1 MNYLLRLTMPIL
13 LAVLATTVRANT
25 YTYEFTKKVFSGNG
39 TQSLGGVEWTL
50 QTDGKFFGYDS
61 KSQKGQQFGS
71 GNKPAKTMMLSTTG
85 IQGTISSIKVETSGA
100 NGINATL
107 NVTVGEVAFGRTY
120 DLSKTS
126 TEASFTG
133 SAAGAIVLSYTQK
146 SSKAIYIKKITVEY
160 TTSGEPPVV
169 TKPATPTFTPAGG
182 TYTSPQS
189 VSIATTTTG
198 ASIYYTTNGETPTT
212 SSHLY
217 GTAITV
223 DKTMTLKA
231 IAYANGMASDV
242 ATATYIMNGET
253 PKPTQKVNGL
263 AALRSATD
271 GTLVTLYIADADNAR
286 VLFAGNEEA
295 FIRDKDC
302 TVCFSGVKAKP
313 AMAYNQH
320 VAGYIVG
327 KKMTQNGMTT
337 LQAVADTHTA
347 FLVIAAPVQESDVEP
362 AVMKAGEHVTH
373 LGDWVT
379 MKDLTMKNGKLEA
392 NGQTYILNNA
402 YSLNGSSFYQQPY
415 EGAIVD
421 LSAIV
426 YPTAAGIELRPIYNK
441 VEKTKAHNVEA
452 RDFRP
457 LIYVID
463 EARNFTSPTAD
474 IPHAT
479 VRLHRTFSPD
489 KWNTLALPFAVTF
502 EGGKLRK
509 YDNVDGQTM
518 KFVEAASVEPG
529 VPYLFK
535 PATVIENPT
544 YTDVT
549 LSKTEARKVMHGSCG
564 FAGTYSPY
572 TMKTDKTERF
582 LGEGNKLYWPDTTT
596 SPDANK
602 MKGLRAYFMVPETMT
617 EAKVSIVGETTAID
631 NVATDHPTATANA
644 RVYNLNGQ
652 FVGIGTAGLP
662 KGVYIVNGKKMVIN

>member
-1 MNYLLRLTMPIL
+1 MPIL

-25 YTYEFTKKVFSGNG
+25 YTYEFTKKMFSGNG

-50 QTDGKFFGYDS
+50 QTDGDYFGYD
-61 KSQKGQQFGS
+61 KKNKKGQQFGS
-71 GNKPAKTMMLSTTG
+71 KSKPAKTMTLSTTG
-85 IQGTISSIKVETSGA
+85 IQGTISSVKVETSGA
-100 NGINATL
+100 NGTHATL
-107 NVTVGEVAFGRTY
+107 KVTVGGTQIGQAYT
-120 DLSKTS
+120 LTSAS
-126 TEASFTG
+126 TEIEFKGSGTG
-133 SAAGAIVLSYTQK
+133 EIVLSYGQTT
-146 SSKAIYIKKITVEY
+146 STAIYIKKIIVDYEE
-160 TTSGEPPVV
+160 SGEPPVV
-169 TKPATPTFTPAGG
+169 
-182 TYTSPQS
+182 
-189 VSIATTTTG
+189 
-198 ASIYYTTNGETPTT
+198 
-212 SSHLY
+212 
-217 GTAITV
+217 
-223 DKTMTLKA
+223 
-231 IAYANGMASDV
+231 
-242 ATATYIMNGET
+242 

-263 AALRSATD
+263 AALKDIADETP
-271 GTLVTLYIADADNAR
+271 VHLYIADADNAR
-286 VLFAGNEEA
+286 VLFAGNEDA

-313 AMAYNQH
+313 AMVYNQH

-337 LQAVADTHTA
+337 LQATVDTHTA

-362 AVMKAGEHVTH
+362 AVMKAGEHATH

-379 MKDLTMKNGKLEA
+379 MKNLTMKNGKLEA

-402 YSLNGSSFYQQPY
+402 YGLDGNSFYQQPY

-426 YPTAAGIELRPIYNK
+426 YPTATGIELRPIYNK
-441 VEKTKAHNVEA
+441 VEKTEAHDVEA

-631 NVATDHPTATANA
+631 NVATDHPAATANA
-644 RVYNLNGQ
+644 RIYNLNGQ
-652 FVGIGTAGLP
+652 FVGIGTAGLS

>member
-1 MNYLLRLTMPIL
+1 MPIL

-25 YTYEFTKKVFSGNG
+25 THTHGANSTFVFNTKEGLQELGIALPAPSKG
-39 TQSLGGVEWTL
+39 TDINTELTKDGITLSNTKGGTATRIYNSKGKYSLRIYKKGTLTLKAGGANITKI
-50 QTDGKFFGYDS
+50 TITGYSASNFG
-61 KSQKGQQFGS
+61 
-71 GNKPAKTMMLSTTG
+71 LSTT
-85 IQGTISSIKVETSGA
+85 QGTYNVSG
-100 NGINATL
+100 
-107 NVTVGEVAFGRTY
+107 TVGTWTGTESAVTFKVDANTYINTIEVA
-120 DLSKTS
+120 
-126 TEASFTG
+126 
-133 SAAGAIVLSYTQK
+133 I
-146 SSKAIYIKKITVEY
+146 
-160 TTSGEPPVV
+160 
-169 TKPATPTFTPAGG
+169 
-182 TYTSPQS
+182 
-189 VSIATTTTG
+189 
-198 ASIYYTTNGETPTT
+198 
-212 SSHLY
+212 
-217 GTAITV
+217 
-223 DKTMTLKA
+223 
-231 IAYANGMASDV
+231 
-242 ATATYIMNGET
+242 NGET

-263 AALRSATD
+263 AALKDIADETP
-271 GTLVTLYIADADNAR
+271 VHLYIADADDAR
-286 VLFAGNEEA
+286 VLFAGNDDA

-302 TVCFSGVKAKP
+302 TVCFAGVKAKP

-320 VAGYIVG
+320 IAGYIVG

-347 FLVIAAPVQESDVEP
+347 FLVVAAPVQEPDVEP
-362 AVMKAGEHVTH
+362 AVMKTGEHATH

-402 YSLNGSSFYQQPY
+402 YSLNGDAFYQQPY

-457 LIYVID
+457 LVYVID
-463 EARNFTSPTAD
+463 ETRDFTSPTAD

-489 KWNTLALPFAVTF
+489 KWNTLTLPFAVTF

-535 PATVIENPT
+535 PATAMESPVCK
-544 YTDVT
+544 DVT
-549 LSKTEARKVMHGSCG
+549 LSKAEAQKITHEGYSYV
-564 FAGTYSPY
+564 GTYSPY
-572 TMKTDKTERF
+572 TLKTDKTECL
-582 LGEGNKLYWPDTTT
+582 LGEDYMLFRPDTQT

-602 MKGLRAYFMVPETMT
+602 LKGMQAYFIVPATAENV
-617 EAKVSIVGETTAID
+617 KVAIVGEATAID
-631 NVATDHPTATANA
+631 NITTDRPAASANA

-662 KGVYIVNGKKMVIN
+662 KGIYIVNGKKMVIN

>member
-1 MNYLLRLTMPIL
+1 M
-13 LAVLATTVRANT
+13 
-25 YTYEFTKKVFSGNG
+25 
-39 TQSLGGVEWTL
+39 
-50 QTDGKFFGYDS
+50 
-61 KSQKGQQFGS
+61 
-71 GNKPAKTMMLSTTG
+71 
-85 IQGTISSIKVETSGA
+85 
-100 NGINATL
+100 
-107 NVTVGEVAFGRTY
+107 
-120 DLSKTS
+120 
-126 TEASFTG
+126 
-133 SAAGAIVLSYTQK
+133 
-146 SSKAIYIKKITVEY
+146 
-160 TTSGEPPVV
+160 
-169 TKPATPTFTPAGG
+169 
-182 TYTSPQS
+182 
-189 VSIATTTTG
+189 
-198 ASIYYTTNGETPTT
+198 
-212 SSHLY
+212 
-217 GTAITV
+217 
-223 DKTMTLKA
+223 
-231 IAYANGMASDV
+231 
-242 ATATYIMNGET
+242 
-253 PKPTQKVNGL
+253 
-263 AALRSATD
+263 RSATD

-286 VLFAGNEEA
+286 VLFAGNDDA

-302 TVCFSGVKAKP
+302 TVCFAGVKAKP

-362 AVMKAGEHVTH
+362 AVMKAGEHATH

-392 NGQTYILNNA
+392 NGQIYMLNNA
-402 YSLNGSSFYQQPY
+402 YGLDGNSFYQQPY

-426 YPTAAGIELRPIYNK
+426 YPTATGIELRPIYNK
-441 VEKTKAHNVEA
+441 VEKTEAHDVEA

-596 SPDANK
+596 SPDANN

-631 NVATDHPTATANA
+631 NVATDHPAATANA

>member
-1 MNYLLRLTMPIL
+1 MPIL

-25 YTYEFTKKVFSGNG
+25 THTHGANSTFVFNTKEGLQELGIALPALSKGTDINTELTKDGITLSNTKGGTATRIYNSKGKYSLRIYKKGTLTLKAGGANITKITITGYTASN
-39 TQSLGGVEWTL
+39 
-50 QTDGKFFGYDS
+50 FG
-61 KSQKGQQFGS
+61 
-71 GNKPAKTMMLSTTG
+71 LSTT
-85 IQGTISSIKVETSGA
+85 QGTYNVSG
-100 NGINATL
+100 
-107 NVTVGEVAFGRTY
+107 TVGTWTGTESAVTFKVDANTYINTIEVA
-120 DLSKTS
+120 
-126 TEASFTG
+126 
-133 SAAGAIVLSYTQK
+133 I
-146 SSKAIYIKKITVEY
+146 
-160 TTSGEPPVV
+160 
-169 TKPATPTFTPAGG
+169 
-182 TYTSPQS
+182 
-189 VSIATTTTG
+189 
-198 ASIYYTTNGETPTT
+198 
-212 SSHLY
+212 
-217 GTAITV
+217 
-223 DKTMTLKA
+223 
-231 IAYANGMASDV
+231 
-242 ATATYIMNGET
+242 NGET

-286 VLFAGNEEA
+286 VLFAGNDEA

-302 TVCFSGVKAKP
+302 TVFFSGVKAKP

-327 KKMTQNGMTT
+327 RKMTQNGMIT

-373 LGDWVT
+373 LGDWGT

-392 NGQTYILNNA
+392 NGQTYMLNNA
-402 YSLNGSSFYQQPY
+402 YGLDGNSFYQQPY

-426 YPTAAGIELRPIYNK
+426 YPTATGIELRPIYNK
-441 VEKTKAHNVEA
+441 VEKTEAHDVEA

-535 PATVIENPT
+535 PATAMESPVCK
-544 YTDVT
+544 DVT
-549 LSKTEARKVMHGSCG
+549 LSKAEAQKITHEGYSYV
-564 FAGTYSPY
+564 GTYSPY
-572 TMKTDKTERF
+572 TLKTDKTECL
-582 LGEGNKLYWPDTTT
+582 LGEDYMLFRPDTQT

-602 MKGLRAYFMVPETMT
+602 LKGMQAYFIVPATAENV
-617 EAKVSIVGETTAID
+617 KVAIVGEATAID
-631 NVATDHPTATANA
+631 NITTDRPAASANA

-662 KGVYIVNGKKMVIN
+662 KGIYIVNGKKMVIN

>member
-50 QTDGKFFGYDS
+50 QTDGGYFGYD
-61 KSQKGQQFGS
+61 KKKGQQFGKS
-71 GNKPAKTMMLSTTG
+71 KKPAKTMTLSTTG
-85 IQGTISSIKVETSGA
+85 IQGTISSVKVETSGA
-100 NGINATL
+100 KGTNATL
-107 NVTVGEVAFGRTY
+107 KVTVGGTQIGQAYT
-120 DLSKTS
+120 LTSAS
-126 TEASFTG
+126 TEIEFKGSGTG
-133 SAAGAIVLSYTQK
+133 EIVLSYGQT
-146 SSKAIYIKKITVEY
+146 SSTAIYIKKIIVDYEE
-160 TTSGEPPVV
+160 SGEPPVV
-169 TKPATPTFTPAGG
+169 
-182 TYTSPQS
+182 
-189 VSIATTTTG
+189 
-198 ASIYYTTNGETPTT
+198 
-212 SSHLY
+212 
-217 GTAITV
+217 
-223 DKTMTLKA
+223 
-231 IAYANGMASDV
+231 
-242 ATATYIMNGET
+242 

-263 AALRSATD
+263 AALKDIADETP
-271 GTLVTLYIADADNAR
+271 VHLYIADADNAR
-286 VLFAGNEEA
+286 VLFAGNDDA

-302 TVCFSGVKAKP
+302 TACFAGVKAKP

-392 NGQTYILNNA
+392 NGQTYMLNNA
-402 YSLNGSSFYQQPY
+402 YGLNGDAFYQQPY

-426 YPTAAGIELRPIYNK
+426 YPTATGIELRPIYNK
-441 VEKTKAHNVEA
+441 VEKTEAHDVEA

-529 VPYLFK
+529 MPYLFK

-644 RVYNLNGQ
+644 HVYNLNGQ

>member
-25 YTYEFTKKVFSGNG
+25 YTYEFKQKVFSGNG
-39 TQSLGGVEWTL
+39 TQSLGEVSWTL

-71 GNKPAKTMMLSTTG
+71 GNKPAKTMTLSTTG

-107 NVTVGEVAFGRTY
+107 NVTVGGAAFGQTY
-120 DLSKTS
+120 NLTKAS

-133 SAAGAIVLSYTQK
+133 SAAGAIVLSYAQK
-146 SSKAIYIKKITVEY
+146 SSKAIYIKRITVEY
-160 TTSGEPPVV
+160 TTSDEPPVV

-223 DKTMTLKA
+223 DKNTTLKA

-253 PKPTQKVNGL
+253 PKPTQEVNGL
-263 AALRSATD
+263 ADLRSATD

-286 VLFAGNEEA
+286 VLFAGNEDT

-313 AMAYNQH
+313 AMVYNQH

-327 KKMTQNGMTT
+327 RKMTQNGMIT

-347 FLVIAAPVQESDVEP
+347 FLVIAAPVQEPDVEP
-362 AVMKAGEHVTH
+362 AAMKAGEHATH

-402 YSLNGSSFYQQPY
+402 YSLNGDAFYQQPY

-426 YPTAAGIELRPIYNK
+426 YPTAAGIELRPICNK

-457 LIYVID
+457 LVYVID
-463 EARNFTSPTAD
+463 EARDFTSPTAD

-518 KFVEAASVEPG
+518 KFVEAESVEPG

-535 PATVIENPT
+535 PATAMENPV
-544 YTDVT
+544 YKDVM
-549 LSKTEARKVMHGSCG
+549 LSKAEAQKITHEGYSYV
-564 FAGTYSPY
+564 GTYSPY
-572 TMKTDKTERF
+572 TLKTDKTECL
-582 LGEGNKLYWPDTTT
+582 LGEDYMLFRPDTQT

-602 MKGLRAYFMVPETMT
+602 LKGLQAYFIVPATAENVKVAIAG
-617 EAKVSIVGETTAID
+617 EATAID
-631 NVATDHPTATANA
+631 NITTDHPTASANA

-662 KGVYIVNGKKMVIN
+662 KGIYIVNGKKMVIN

>member
-1 MNYLLRLTMPIL
+1 MPIL

-25 YTYEFTKKVFSGNG
+25 YAHEQTNGGYLNYANDKRQLLDNNKASANSIFDFHTENGLQELGIKPPQKGKATNITTDLIKNGITLSNTKGSNATCVRNSKGVYNFRIYKNG
-39 TQSLGGVEWTL
+39 TLT
-50 QTDGKFFGYDS
+50 F
-61 KSQKGQQFGS
+61 
-71 GNKPAKTMMLSTTG
+71 
-85 IQGTISSIKVETSGA
+85 
-100 NGINATL
+100 
-107 NVTVGEVAFGRTY
+107 
-120 DLSKTS
+120 TS
-126 TEASFTG
+126 TGATITKIVIAGVGSDFYLKAQEGNYTTTSNVGTWTG
-133 SAAGAIVLSYTQK
+133 SAPSVTFK
-146 SSKAIYIKKITVEY
+146 VE
-160 TTSGEPPVV
+160 
-169 TKPATPTFTPAGG
+169 
-182 TYTSPQS
+182 
-189 VSIATTTTG
+189 
-198 ASIYYTTNGETPTT
+198 
-212 SSHLY
+212 
-217 GTAITV
+217 
-223 DKTMTLKA
+223 DKTFINT
-231 IAYANGMASDV
+231 IEV
-242 ATATYIMNGET
+242 TINGET

-263 AALRSATD
+263 AALKDIADETP
-271 GTLVTLYIADADNAR
+271 VHLYIADADNAR
-286 VLFAGNEEA
+286 VLFAGNDEA

-313 AMAYNQH
+313 AMVYNQH

-327 KKMTQNGMTT
+327 KKTTQNGMTT

-362 AVMKAGEHVTH
+362 AVMKAGEHATH

-392 NGQTYILNNA
+392 NGQTYMLNNA
-402 YSLNGSSFYQQPY
+402 YGLNGDAFYQQPY

-426 YPTAAGIELRPIYNK
+426 YPTATGIELRPIYNK
-441 VEKTKAHNVEA
+441 VEKTEAHDVEA

-644 RVYNLNGQ
+644 HVYNLNGQ

>member
-1 MNYLLRLTMPIL
+1 MPIL

-39 TQSLGGVEWTL
+39 KQSLGGVEWTL
-50 QTDGKFFGYDS
+50 QTAGGFFGYDS
-61 KSQKGQQFGS
+61 KNQKGQQFGS
-71 GNKPAKTMMLSTTG
+71 GNKPAKTMTLSTTD

-107 NVTVGEVAFGRTY
+107 NVTVGGAAFGQTY
-120 DLSKTS
+120 NLLPKAS

-133 SAAGAIVLSYTQK
+133 SAAGAIVLSYAQK

-223 DKTMTLKA
+223 DKNTTLKA

-253 PKPTQKVNGL
+253 PKPTQEVNGL
-263 AALRSATD
+263 ADLRSATD

-286 VLFAGNEEA
+286 VLFAGNDEA

-337 LQAVADTHTA
+337 LQATVDTHTA

-362 AVMKAGEHVTH
+362 AVMKAGEHATH

-392 NGQTYILNNA
+392 NGQTYMLNNA
-402 YSLNGSSFYQQPY
+402 YGLDGNSFYQQPY

-441 VEKTKAHNVEA
+441 VEKTEAHDVEA

-631 NVATDHPTATANA
+631 NVATDHPAATANA

>member
-25 YTYEFTKKVFSGNG
+25 YTYEFKQKVFSGNG
-39 TQSLGGVEWTL
+39 TQSLGEVSWTL

-71 GNKPAKTMMLSTTG
+71 GNKPAKTMTLSTTG

-107 NVTVGEVAFGRTY
+107 NVTVGEVAFGQTY
-120 DLSKTS
+120 NLTKAS

-133 SAAGAIVLSYTQK
+133 SAAGAIVLSYAQK

-169 TKPATPTFTPAGG
+169 TKPATPTFTPTGG

-223 DKTMTLKA
+223 DKNTTLKA

-242 ATATYIMNGET
+242 ATATYIINGET

-286 VLFAGNEEA
+286 VLFAGNDDA

-302 TVCFSGVKAKP
+302 TACFAGVKAKP

-362 AVMKAGEHVTH
+362 AVMKAGEHATH

-392 NGQTYILNNA
+392 NGQTYMLNNA
-402 YSLNGSSFYQQPY
+402 YGLNGDAFYQQPY

-426 YPTAAGIELRPIYNK
+426 YPTATGIELRPIYNK
-441 VEKTKAHNVEA
+441 VEKTEAHDVEA

-463 EARNFTSPTAD
+463 ETRNFTSPTAD

-602 MKGLRAYFMVPETMT
+602 MKGLRAYFMVSETMT

-644 RVYNLNGQ
+644 HVYNLNGQ

>member
-1 MNYLLRLTMPIL
+1 MPIL

-50 QTDGKFFGYDS
+50 QTDGDYFGYD
-61 KSQKGQQFGS
+61 KKNKKGQQFGS
-71 GNKPAKTMMLSTTG
+71 KSKPAKTMTLSTSG
-85 IQGTISSIKVETSGA
+85 IQGTISSVKVETSGA
-100 NGINATL
+100 NGTHATL
-107 NVTVGEVAFGRTY
+107 KVTVGGTQIGQAYT
-120 DLSKTS
+120 LTSAS
-126 TEASFTG
+126 TEIEFKGSGTG
-133 SAAGAIVLSYTQK
+133 EIVLSYGQT
-146 SSKAIYIKKITVEY
+146 SSTAIYIKKIIVDYEE
-160 TTSGEPPVV
+160 SGEPPVV
-169 TKPATPTFTPAGG
+169 
-182 TYTSPQS
+182 
-189 VSIATTTTG
+189 
-198 ASIYYTTNGETPTT
+198 
-212 SSHLY
+212 
-217 GTAITV
+217 
-223 DKTMTLKA
+223 
-231 IAYANGMASDV
+231 
-242 ATATYIMNGET
+242 

-263 AALRSATD
+263 AALKDIADETP
-271 GTLVTLYIADADNAR
+271 VHLYIADADNAR
-286 VLFAGNEEA
+286 VLFAGNDEA

-337 LQAVADTHTA
+337 LQATVDTHTA

-362 AVMKAGEHVTH
+362 AVMKAGEHATH

-379 MKDLTMKNGKLEA
+379 MKNLTMKNGKLEA
-392 NGQTYILNNA
+392 NGQTYMLNNA
-402 YSLNGSSFYQQPY
+402 YGLDGNSFYQQPY

-426 YPTAAGIELRPIYNK
+426 YPTATGIELRPIYNK
-441 VEKTKAHNVEA
+441 VEKTEAHDVEA

-518 KFVEAASVEPG
+518 KFVEAVSVEPG

-535 PATVIENPT
+535 PATVIENST

-631 NVATDHPTATANA
+631 NVATDHPAATANA

>member
-1 MNYLLRLTMPIL
+1 MNYLLRQTMPIL

-25 YTYEFTKKVFSGNG
+25 THTHGANSTFVFNTKEGLQELGIALPAPSKG
-39 TQSLGGVEWTL
+39 TDINTELTKDGITLSNTKGGTATRIYNSKGKYSLRIYKKGTLTLKAGGANITKI
-50 QTDGKFFGYDS
+50 TITGYSASNFG
-61 KSQKGQQFGS
+61 
-71 GNKPAKTMMLSTTG
+71 LSTT
-85 IQGTISSIKVETSGA
+85 QGTYNVSG
-100 NGINATL
+100 
-107 NVTVGEVAFGRTY
+107 TVGTWTGTESEVTFKVNVNTYINTIEVA
-120 DLSKTS
+120 
-126 TEASFTG
+126 
-133 SAAGAIVLSYTQK
+133 I
-146 SSKAIYIKKITVEY
+146 
-160 TTSGEPPVV
+160 
-169 TKPATPTFTPAGG
+169 
-182 TYTSPQS
+182 
-189 VSIATTTTG
+189 
-198 ASIYYTTNGETPTT
+198 
-212 SSHLY
+212 
-217 GTAITV
+217 
-223 DKTMTLKA
+223 
-231 IAYANGMASDV
+231 
-242 ATATYIMNGET
+242 NGET

-263 AALRSATD
+263 AALKDIADETP
-271 GTLVTLYIADADNAR
+271 VHLYIADADNAR
-286 VLFAGNEEA
+286 VLFAGNDEA

-392 NGQTYILNNA
+392 NGQTYMLNNA
-402 YSLNGSSFYQQPY
+402 YGLDGNSFYQQPY

-426 YPTAAGIELRPIYNK
+426 YPTATGIELRPIYNK
-441 VEKTKAHNVEA
+441 VEKTEAHDVEA

-644 RVYNLNGQ
+644 HVYNLNGQ

>member
-25 YTYEFTKKVFSGNG
+25 YTNGVNSTFVFNTAEGLQELGIALPAPKAATDINTDLTKDGITLSNTKGSTATRIYNSNG
-39 TQSLGGVEWTL
+39 KYSLRIYKKGTLTLKAGGANITKI
-50 QTDGKFFGYDS
+50 TITGYSASNFG
-61 KSQKGQQFGS
+61 
-71 GNKPAKTMMLSTTG
+71 LSTTK
-85 IQGTISSIKVETSGA
+85 GTYNVSG
-100 NGINATL
+100 
-107 NVTVGEVAFGRTY
+107 TVGTWTGTESAVTFKVDANTYINTIEVA
-120 DLSKTS
+120 
-126 TEASFTG
+126 
-133 SAAGAIVLSYTQK
+133 I
-146 SSKAIYIKKITVEY
+146 
-160 TTSGEPPVV
+160 
-169 TKPATPTFTPAGG
+169 
-182 TYTSPQS
+182 
-189 VSIATTTTG
+189 
-198 ASIYYTTNGETPTT
+198 
-212 SSHLY
+212 
-217 GTAITV
+217 
-223 DKTMTLKA
+223 
-231 IAYANGMASDV
+231 
-242 ATATYIMNGET
+242 NGET
-253 PKPTQKVNGL
+253 PKPTQTVNGL
-263 AALRSATD
+263 AALKDIADETP
-271 GTLVTLYIADADNAR
+271 VHLYIADADNAR
-286 VLFAGNEEA
+286 VLFAGNEDA

-313 AMAYNQH
+313 AMVYNQH

-327 KKMTQNGMTT
+327 RKMTQNGMTT
-337 LQAVADTHTA
+337 LQATVDTHTA
-347 FLVIAAPVQESDVEP
+347 FLVVAAPVQEPDVEP
-362 AVMKAGEHVTH
+362 AAMKAGEHVTH

-392 NGQTYILNNA
+392 NGQTYMLNNA
-402 YSLNGSSFYQQPY
+402 YGLDGSSFYQQPY

-426 YPTAAGIELRPIYNK
+426 YPTATGIELRPIYNK
-441 VEKTKAHNVEA
+441 VEKTEAHDVEA

-535 PATVIENPT
+535 PATAMESPV
-544 YTDVT
+544 YKDVT
-549 LSKTEARKVMHGSCG
+549 LSKAEAQKITHEGYSYV
-564 FAGTYSPY
+564 GTYSPY
-572 TMKTDKTERF
+572 TLKTDKTECL
-582 LGEGNKLYWPDTTT
+582 LGEDYMLFRPDTQT

-602 MKGLRAYFMVPETMT
+602 LKGLQAYFIVPATAENVKVAITG
-617 EAKVSIVGETTAID
+617 EATAID
-631 NVATDHPTATANA
+631 NIATDHPTASANA

-662 KGVYIVNGKKMVIN
+662 KGIYIVNGKKMVIN

>member
-1 MNYLLRLTMPIL
+1 MPIL

-25 YTYEFTKKVFSGNG
+25 YTNGVNSTFVFNTAEGLQELGIALPAPKAATDINTDLTKDGITLSNTKGSTATRIYNSNG
-39 TQSLGGVEWTL
+39 KYSLRIYKKGTLTLKAGGANITKI
-50 QTDGKFFGYDS
+50 TITGYSASNFG
-61 KSQKGQQFGS
+61 
-71 GNKPAKTMMLSTTG
+71 LSTT
-85 IQGTISSIKVETSGA
+85 QGTYNVSG
-100 NGINATL
+100 
-107 NVTVGEVAFGRTY
+107 TVGTWTGTESAVTFKVDANTYINTIEVA
-120 DLSKTS
+120 
-126 TEASFTG
+126 
-133 SAAGAIVLSYTQK
+133 I
-146 SSKAIYIKKITVEY
+146 
-160 TTSGEPPVV
+160 
-169 TKPATPTFTPAGG
+169 
-182 TYTSPQS
+182 
-189 VSIATTTTG
+189 
-198 ASIYYTTNGETPTT
+198 
-212 SSHLY
+212 
-217 GTAITV
+217 
-223 DKTMTLKA
+223 
-231 IAYANGMASDV
+231 
-242 ATATYIMNGET
+242 NGET
-253 PKPTQKVNGL
+253 PKPTQTVNGL
-263 AALRSATD
+263 AALKDIADETP
-271 GTLVTLYIADADNAR
+271 VHLYIADADNAR

-313 AMAYNQH
+313 AMVYNQH

-327 KKMTQNGMTT
+327 KKTTQNGMTT
-337 LQAVADTHTA
+337 LQATVDTHTA
-347 FLVIAAPVQESDVEP
+347 FLVIAAPVQEADVEP
-362 AVMKAGEHVTH
+362 AVMKAGEHAAH

-379 MKDLTMKNGKLEA
+379 MKDLIMKNGKLEA
-392 NGQTYILNNA
+392 NGQTYMLNNA
-402 YSLNGSSFYQQPY
+402 YGLNGSSFYQQPY

-426 YPTAAGIELRPIYNK
+426 YPTATGIELRPIYNK
-441 VEKTKAHNVEA
+441 VEKTEAHDVEA

-535 PATVIENPT
+535 PATAMENPV
-544 YTDVT
+544 YKDVT
-549 LSKTEARKVMHGSCG
+549 LSKAEAQKITHEGYSYV
-564 FAGTYSPY
+564 GTYSPY
-572 TMKTDKTERF
+572 TLKTDKTECL
-582 LGEGNKLYWPDTTT
+582 LGEDYMLFRPDTQT

-602 MKGLRAYFMVPETMT
+602 LKGLQAYFIVPATAENV
-617 EAKVSIVGETTAID
+617 KVAIVGEATAID
-631 NVATDHPTATANA
+631 NITTDHPTASANA

-662 KGVYIVNGKKMVIN
+662 KGIYIVNGKKMVIN

>member
-1 MNYLLRLTMPIL
+1 MPIL

-39 TQSLGGVEWTL
+39 KQSLGGVEWTL
-50 QTDGKFFGYDS
+50 QTAGGYFGYDS
-61 KSQKGQQFGS
+61 KNQKGQQFGS
-71 GNKPAKTMMLSTTG
+71 GNKPAKTMTLSTTD

-107 NVTVGEVAFGRTY
+107 NVTVGGAAFGQTY
-120 DLSKTS
+120 NLLPKAS

-133 SAAGAIVLSYTQK
+133 SAAGAIVLSYAQK

-223 DKTMTLKA
+223 DKNTTLKA

-253 PKPTQKVNGL
+253 PKPTQEVNGL
-263 AALRSATD
+263 ADLRSATD

-286 VLFAGNEEA
+286 VLFAGNDEA

-337 LQAVADTHTA
+337 LQATVDTHTA

-362 AVMKAGEHVTH
+362 AVMKAGEHATH

-392 NGQTYILNNA
+392 NGQTYMLNNA
-402 YSLNGSSFYQQPY
+402 YGLDGNSFYQQPY

-441 VEKTKAHNVEA
+441 VEKTEAHDVEA

-631 NVATDHPTATANA
+631 NVATDHPAATANA

>member
-1 MNYLLRLTMPIL
+1 MPIL

-25 YTYEFTKKVFSGNG
+25 YTYEFKQKVFSGNG
-39 TQSLGGVEWTL
+39 TQSLGGVSWTL
-50 QTDGKFFGYDS
+50 QTDGDYFGYD
-61 KSQKGQQFGS
+61 KKNKKGQQFGS
-71 GNKPAKTMMLSTTG
+71 KSKPAKTMTLSTTG
-85 IQGTISSIKVETSGA
+85 IQGTISSVKVETSGA
-100 NGINATL
+100 NGTHATL
-107 NVTVGEVAFGRTY
+107 KVTVGGTQIGQAYTLR
-120 DLSKTS
+120 SAS
-126 TEASFTG
+126 TEIEFKGSGTG
-133 SAAGAIVLSYTQK
+133 EIVLSYGQT
-146 SSKAIYIKKITVEY
+146 SSTAIYIKKIIVDYEE
-160 TTSGEPPVV
+160 SGEPPVV
-169 TKPATPTFTPAGG
+169 
-182 TYTSPQS
+182 
-189 VSIATTTTG
+189 
-198 ASIYYTTNGETPTT
+198 
-212 SSHLY
+212 
-217 GTAITV
+217 
-223 DKTMTLKA
+223 
-231 IAYANGMASDV
+231 
-242 ATATYIMNGET
+242 

-263 AALRSATD
+263 AALKDIADETP
-271 GTLVTLYIADADNAR
+271 VHLYIADADNAR
-286 VLFAGNEEA
+286 VLFAGNDDA

-320 VAGYIVG
+320 IAGYIVG

-362 AVMKAGEHVTH
+362 AVMKAGEHATH

-392 NGQTYILNNA
+392 NGQTYMLNNA
-402 YSLNGSSFYQQPY
+402 YGLNGDAFYQQPY

-426 YPTAAGIELRPIYNK
+426 YPTATGIELRPIYNK
-441 VEKTKAHNVEA
+441 VEKTEAHDVEA

-644 RVYNLNGQ
+644 HVYNLNGQ

>member
-1 MNYLLRLTMPIL
+1 MPIL

-25 YTYEFTKKVFSGNG
+25 YTNGVNSTFVFNTAEGLQELGIALPAPKAATDINTDLTKDGITLSNTKGSTATRIYNSNG
-39 TQSLGGVEWTL
+39 KYSLRIYKKGTLTLKAGGANITKI
-50 QTDGKFFGYDS
+50 TITGYSASNFG
-61 KSQKGQQFGS
+61 
-71 GNKPAKTMMLSTTG
+71 LSTT
-85 IQGTISSIKVETSGA
+85 QGTYNVSG
-100 NGINATL
+100 
-107 NVTVGEVAFGRTY
+107 TVGTWTGTKSAVTFKVDANTYINTIEVA
-120 DLSKTS
+120 
-126 TEASFTG
+126 
-133 SAAGAIVLSYTQK
+133 I
-146 SSKAIYIKKITVEY
+146 
-160 TTSGEPPVV
+160 
-169 TKPATPTFTPAGG
+169 
-182 TYTSPQS
+182 
-189 VSIATTTTG
+189 
-198 ASIYYTTNGETPTT
+198 
-212 SSHLY
+212 
-217 GTAITV
+217 
-223 DKTMTLKA
+223 
-231 IAYANGMASDV
+231 
-242 ATATYIMNGET
+242 NGET

-263 AALRSATD
+263 A
-271 GTLVTLYIADADNAR
+271 TLKDIADETPVHLYIADADKAR
-286 VLFAGNEEA
+286 VLFAGNDEA

-320 VAGYIVG
+320 IAGYIVG
-327 KKMTQNGMTT
+327 KKTTQNGMTT

-347 FLVIAAPVQESDVEP
+347 FLVIAAPVQEADVEP
-362 AVMKAGEHVTH
+362 AVMKAGEHATH

-379 MKDLTMKNGKLEA
+379 MKNLTMKNGKLEA
-392 NGQTYILNNA
+392 NGQTYMLNNA
-402 YSLNGSSFYQQPY
+402 YGLDGSSFYQQPY

-426 YPTAAGIELRPIYNK
+426 YPTATGIELRPIYNK
-441 VEKTKAHNVEA
+441 VEKTEARDVEA

-518 KFVEAASVEPG
+518 KFVEAVSVEPG

-535 PATVIENPT
+535 PATAMESPV
-544 YTDVT
+544 YKDVT
-549 LSKTEARKVMHGSCG
+549 LSKAEAQKITHEGYSYV
-564 FAGTYSPY
+564 GTYSPY
-572 TMKTDKTERF
+572 TLKTDKTECL
-582 LGEGNKLYWPDTTT
+582 LGEDYMLFRPDTQT

-602 MKGLRAYFMVPETMT
+602 LKGLQAYFIVPATAENV
-617 EAKVSIVGETTAID
+617 KVAIVGEATAID
-631 NVATDHPTATANA
+631 NITTDHPTASANA

-662 KGVYIVNGKKMVIN
+662 KGIYIVNGKKMVIN

>member
-1 MNYLLRLTMPIL
+1 MPIL

-25 YTYEFTKKVFSGNG
+25 YTYEFKQKVFSGNG
-39 TQSLGGVEWTL
+39 TQSLGGVSWTL
-50 QTDGKFFGYDS
+50 QTDGDYFGYD
-61 KSQKGQQFGS
+61 KKNKKGQQFGS
-71 GNKPAKTMMLSTTG
+71 KSKPAKTMTLSTTG
-85 IQGTISSIKVETSGA
+85 IQGTISSVKVETSGA
-100 NGINATL
+100 NGTHATL
-107 NVTVGEVAFGRTY
+107 KVTVGGTQIGQAYTLR
-120 DLSKTS
+120 SAS
-126 TEASFTG
+126 TEIEFKGSGTG
-133 SAAGAIVLSYTQK
+133 EIVLSYGQT
-146 SSKAIYIKKITVEY
+146 SSTAIYIKKIIVDYEE
-160 TTSGEPPVV
+160 SGEPPVV
-169 TKPATPTFTPAGG
+169 
-182 TYTSPQS
+182 
-189 VSIATTTTG
+189 
-198 ASIYYTTNGETPTT
+198 
-212 SSHLY
+212 
-217 GTAITV
+217 
-223 DKTMTLKA
+223 
-231 IAYANGMASDV
+231 
-242 ATATYIMNGET
+242 

-263 AALRSATD
+263 AALKDIADETP
-271 GTLVTLYIADADNAR
+271 VHLYIADADNAR
-286 VLFAGNEEA
+286 VLFAGNDEA

-362 AVMKAGEHVTH
+362 AVMKAGEHATH

-402 YSLNGSSFYQQPY
+402 YSLNGDAFYQQPY

-426 YPTAAGIELRPIYNK
+426 YPTATGIELRPIYNK
-441 VEKTKAHNVEA
+441 VEKTEAHDVEA

-549 LSKTEARKVMHGSCG
+549 LSKTEAWKVMHGSCG

-602 MKGLRAYFMVPETMT
+602 MKGLRAYFMMPETMT

-631 NVATDHPTATANA
+631 NVATDHPAATANA

>member
-1 MNYLLRLTMPIL
+1 MPIL

-25 YTYEFTKKVFSGNG
+25 YTYEFTQKVFSKNG
-39 TQSLGGVEWTL
+39 TQSLGGVDWTL
-50 QTDGKFFGYDS
+50 QTDGRYIDYD
-61 KSQKGQQFGS
+61 KRYNRGQQIG
-71 GNKPAKTMMLSTTG
+71 KKKAPAKSLSLSTSG
-85 IQGTISSIKVETSGA
+85 FKGTINAVKVETSGA
-100 NGINATL
+100 SGTNATL
-107 NVTVGEVAFGRTY
+107 KVTVGGAQIGQAYT
-120 DLSKTS
+120 LTSTS
-126 TEASFTG
+126 TEIEFKGSGTG
-133 SAAGAIVLSYTQK
+133 EVVLSYGQT
-146 SSKAIYIKKITVEY
+146 SSTAIYIKKIIVDYEE
-160 TTSGEPPVV
+160 SGEPPVV
-169 TKPATPTFTPAGG
+169 
-182 TYTSPQS
+182 
-189 VSIATTTTG
+189 
-198 ASIYYTTNGETPTT
+198 
-212 SSHLY
+212 
-217 GTAITV
+217 
-223 DKTMTLKA
+223 
-231 IAYANGMASDV
+231 
-242 ATATYIMNGET
+242 
-253 PKPTQKVNGL
+253 PKPTQTVNGL
-263 AALRSATD
+263 SALKSITD
-271 GTLVTLYIADADNAR
+271 GTPVRLYIGKDDDAR
-286 VLFAGNEEA
+286 VLFAGNDDA

-320 VAGYIVG
+320 IAGYIVG

-347 FLVIAAPVQESDVEP
+347 FLVMAAPVQESDVEP
-362 AVMKAGEHVTH
+362 AVMKAGEHATH

-392 NGQTYILNNA
+392 NGQTYMLNNA
-402 YSLNGSSFYQQPY
+402 YGLDGNSFYQQPY

-426 YPTAAGIELRPIYNK
+426 YPTATGIELRPIYNK
-441 VEKTKAHNVEA
+441 VEKTEAHNVEA

-631 NVATDHPTATANA
+631 NVATDHPAATANA

-662 KGVYIVNGKKMVIN
+662 KGIYIVNGKKMVIN

>member
-1 MNYLLRLTMPIL
+1 MPIL

-25 YTYEFTKKVFSGNG
+25 YTYEFTQKVFSKNG
-39 TQSLGGVEWTL
+39 TQSLGGVDWTL
-50 QTDGKFFGYDS
+50 QTDGGYFSYD
-61 KSQKGQQFGS
+61 KKKGQQFGKS
-71 GNKPAKTMMLSTTG
+71 KKPAKTMTLSTTG
-85 IQGTISSIKVETSGA
+85 IQGTISSVKVETSGA
-100 NGINATL
+100 KGTNATL
-107 NVTVGEVAFGRTY
+107 KVTVGGTQIGQAYT
-120 DLSKTS
+120 LTSAS
-126 TEASFTG
+126 TEIEFKGSGTG
-133 SAAGAIVLSYTQK
+133 EIVLSYGQT
-146 SSKAIYIKKITVEY
+146 SSTAIYIKKIIVDYEE
-160 TTSGEPPVV
+160 SGEPPVV
-169 TKPATPTFTPAGG
+169 
-182 TYTSPQS
+182 
-189 VSIATTTTG
+189 
-198 ASIYYTTNGETPTT
+198 
-212 SSHLY
+212 
-217 GTAITV
+217 
-223 DKTMTLKA
+223 
-231 IAYANGMASDV
+231 
-242 ATATYIMNGET
+242 

-263 AALRSATD
+263 AALKDIADETP
-271 GTLVTLYIADADNAR
+271 VHLYIADADNAR
-286 VLFAGNEEA
+286 VLFAGNDDA

-337 LQAVADTHTA
+337 LQATVDTHTA

-362 AVMKAGEHVTH
+362 AVMKAGEHATH

-402 YSLNGSSFYQQPY
+402 YSLNGDAFYQQPY

-426 YPTAAGIELRPIYNK
+426 YPTATGIELRPIYNK
-441 VEKTKAHNVEA
+441 VEKTEAHDVEA

-602 MKGLRAYFMVPETMT
+602 MKGLRAYFMMPETMT

-644 RVYNLNGQ
+644 HVYNLNGQ

>member
-1 MNYLLRLTMPIL
+1 MPIL

-25 YTYEFTKKVFSGNG
+25 YTYEFTQKVFSKNG
-39 TQSLGGVEWTL
+39 TQSLGGVDWTL
-50 QTDGKFFGYDS
+50 QTDGGYFGYDN
-61 KSQKGQQFGS
+61 KTKKGQQFGS
-71 GNKPAKTMMLSTTG
+71 SNQPATTITLSTTG
-85 IQGTISSIKVETSGA
+85 IQGTVTSVKVETSGA
-100 NGINATL
+100 NGIHATL
-107 NVTVGEVAFGRTY
+107 NVTVGGASFGQTY
-120 DLSKTS
+120 NLTKTS
-126 TEASFTG
+126 TETSFSG
-133 SAAGAIVLSYTQK
+133 SAAGEIVLSYAQT

-160 TTSGEPPVV
+160 TQSGEPPVV
-169 TKPATPTFTPAGG
+169 TKPATPTFTPSAG

-189 VSIATTTTG
+189 VSIATTTAG
-198 ASIYYTTNGETPTT
+198 ASIYYTTNGETPTKD
-212 SSHLY
+212 SYLY
-217 GTAITV
+217 STAITV

-231 IAYANGMASDV
+231 IAYANDMASDV
-242 ATATYIMNGET
+242 ATATYTINGET
-253 PKPTQKVNGL
+253 PKPTQNVNGL
-263 AALRSATD
+263 AALKSIAD
-271 GTLVTLYIADADNAR
+271 GTLVKLYIADADNAR
-286 VLFAGNEEA
+286 VLFAGNDDA

-302 TVCFSGVKAKP
+302 TVCFAGVKAKP

-320 VAGYIVG
+320 IAGYIVG

-347 FLVIAAPVQESDVEP
+347 FLVMAAPVQESDVEP
-362 AVMKAGEHVTH
+362 AVMKAGEHATH

-392 NGQTYILNNA
+392 NGQTYMLNNA
-402 YSLNGSSFYQQPY
+402 YGLNGDAFYQQPY

-426 YPTAAGIELRPIYNK
+426 YPTATGIELRPIYNK
-441 VEKTKAHNVEA
+441 VEKTEAHDVEA

-644 RVYNLNGQ
+644 HVYNLNGQ

>member
-1 MNYLLRLTMPIL
+1 MPIL

-25 YTYEFTKKVFSGNG
+25 YTYEFKQKVFSGNG
-39 TQSLGGVEWTL
+39 TQSLGEVSWTL

-71 GNKPAKTMMLSTTG
+71 GNKPAKTMTLSTTG

-107 NVTVGEVAFGRTY
+107 NVTVGGAAFGQTY
-120 DLSKTS
+120 NLTKTS
-126 TEASFTG
+126 TETSFSG
-133 SAAGAIVLSYTQK
+133 SAAGEIVLSYAQT

-160 TTSGEPPVV
+160 TQSGEPPVV
-169 TKPATPTFTPAGG
+169 TKPATPTFTPSAG

-189 VSIATTTTG
+189 VSIATTTAG
-198 ASIYYTTNGETPTT
+198 ASIYYTTNGETPTKD
-212 SSHLY
+212 SYLY
-217 GTAITV
+217 STAITV

-231 IAYANGMASDV
+231 IAYANDMASDV
-242 ATATYIMNGET
+242 ATATYTINGET
-253 PKPTQKVNGL
+253 PKPTQNVNGL
-263 AALRSATD
+263 AALKSIAD
-271 GTLVTLYIADADNAR
+271 GTLVKLYIADADNAR
-286 VLFAGNEEA
+286 VLFAGNDDA

-302 TVCFSGVKAKP
+302 TVCFAGVKAKP

-362 AVMKAGEHVTH
+362 AVMKAGEHFTH

-392 NGQTYILNNA
+392 NGQIYMLNNA
-402 YSLNGSSFYQQPY
+402 YGLDGNSFYQQPY

-426 YPTAAGIELRPIYNK
+426 YPTATGIELRPIYNK
-441 VEKTKAHNVEA
+441 VEKTEAHDVEA

-535 PATVIENPT
+535 PATVIENPI

-631 NVATDHPTATANA
+631 NVATDHPAATANA

>member
-1 MNYLLRLTMPIL
+1 
-13 LAVLATTVRANT
+13 
-25 YTYEFTKKVFSGNG
+25 
-39 TQSLGGVEWTL
+39 
-50 QTDGKFFGYDS
+50 
-61 KSQKGQQFGS
+61 
-71 GNKPAKTMMLSTTG
+71 
-85 IQGTISSIKVETSGA
+85 
-100 NGINATL
+100 
-107 NVTVGEVAFGRTY
+107 
-120 DLSKTS
+120 
-126 TEASFTG
+126 
-133 SAAGAIVLSYTQK
+133 
-146 SSKAIYIKKITVEY
+146 
-160 TTSGEPPVV
+160 
-169 TKPATPTFTPAGG
+169 
-182 TYTSPQS
+182 
-189 VSIATTTTG
+189 
-198 ASIYYTTNGETPTT
+198 
-212 SSHLY
+212 
-217 GTAITV
+217 
-223 DKTMTLKA
+223 
-231 IAYANGMASDV
+231 
-242 ATATYIMNGET
+242 
-253 PKPTQKVNGL
+253 
-263 AALRSATD
+263 
-271 GTLVTLYIADADNAR
+271 
-286 VLFAGNEEA
+286 
-295 FIRDKDC
+295 
-302 TVCFSGVKAKP
+302 
-313 AMAYNQH
+313 
-320 VAGYIVG
+320 
-327 KKMTQNGMTT
+327 
-337 LQAVADTHTA
+337 
-347 FLVIAAPVQESDVEP
+347 
-362 AVMKAGEHVTH
+362 MKAGEHATH

-392 NGQTYILNNA
+392 NGQTYMLNNA
-402 YSLNGSSFYQQPY
+402 YGLNGNSFYQQPY

-426 YPTAAGIELRPIYNK
+426 YPTATGIELRPIYNK
-441 VEKTKAHNVEA
+441 VEKTQAHDVEA

-463 EARNFTSPTAD
+463 ETRNFTSPTAD

-631 NVATDHPTATANA
+631 NVATDHPAATANA

>member
-1 MNYLLRLTMPIL
+1 MPIL

-25 YTYEFTKKVFSGNG
+25 YTYEFKQKVFSGNG
-39 TQSLGGVEWTL
+39 TQSLGGVSWTL
-50 QTDGKFFGYDS
+50 QTDGDYFGYD
-61 KSQKGQQFGS
+61 KKNKKGQQFGS
-71 GNKPAKTMMLSTTG
+71 KSKPAKTMTLSTTG
-85 IQGTISSIKVETSGA
+85 IQGTISSVKVETSGA
-100 NGINATL
+100 NGTHATL
-107 NVTVGEVAFGRTY
+107 KVTVGGTQIGQAYTLR
-120 DLSKTS
+120 SAS
-126 TEASFTG
+126 TEIEFKGSGTG
-133 SAAGAIVLSYTQK
+133 EIVLSYGQT
-146 SSKAIYIKKITVEY
+146 SSTAIYIKKIIVDYEE
-160 TTSGEPPVV
+160 SGEPPVV
-169 TKPATPTFTPAGG
+169 
-182 TYTSPQS
+182 
-189 VSIATTTTG
+189 
-198 ASIYYTTNGETPTT
+198 
-212 SSHLY
+212 
-217 GTAITV
+217 
-223 DKTMTLKA
+223 
-231 IAYANGMASDV
+231 
-242 ATATYIMNGET
+242 

-263 AALRSATD
+263 AALKDIADETP
-271 GTLVTLYIADADNAR
+271 VHLYIADADNAR
-286 VLFAGNEEA
+286 VLFAGNDEA

-362 AVMKAGEHVTH
+362 AVMKAGEHATH

-402 YSLNGSSFYQQPY
+402 YSLNGDAFYQQPY

-426 YPTAAGIELRPIYNK
+426 YPTATGIELRPIYNK
-441 VEKTKAHNVEA
+441 VEKTEAHDVEA

-631 NVATDHPTATANA
+631 NVATDHPAATANA

>member
-1 MNYLLRLTMPIL
+1 MPIL

-25 YTYEFTKKVFSGNG
+25 YTNGVNSTFVFNTAEGLQELGIALPAPKAATDINTDLTKDGITLSNTKGSTATRIYNSNG
-39 TQSLGGVEWTL
+39 KYSLRIYKKGTLTLKAGGANITKI
-50 QTDGKFFGYDS
+50 TITGYSASNFG
-61 KSQKGQQFGS
+61 
-71 GNKPAKTMMLSTTG
+71 LSTT
-85 IQGTISSIKVETSGA
+85 QGTYNVSG
-100 NGINATL
+100 
-107 NVTVGEVAFGRTY
+107 TVGTWTGTESAVTFKVDANTYINTIEVA
-120 DLSKTS
+120 
-126 TEASFTG
+126 
-133 SAAGAIVLSYTQK
+133 I
-146 SSKAIYIKKITVEY
+146 
-160 TTSGEPPVV
+160 
-169 TKPATPTFTPAGG
+169 
-182 TYTSPQS
+182 
-189 VSIATTTTG
+189 
-198 ASIYYTTNGETPTT
+198 
-212 SSHLY
+212 
-217 GTAITV
+217 
-223 DKTMTLKA
+223 
-231 IAYANGMASDV
+231 
-242 ATATYIMNGET
+242 NGET
-253 PKPTQKVNGL
+253 PKPTQTVNGL
-263 AALRSATD
+263 AALKDIADETP
-271 GTLVTLYIADADNAR
+271 VHLYIADADNAR

-313 AMAYNQH
+313 AMVYNQH

-327 KKMTQNGMTT
+327 KKTPQNGMTT
-337 LQAVADTHTA
+337 LQATVDTHTA
-347 FLVIAAPVQESDVEP
+347 FLVIAAPVQEADVEP
-362 AVMKAGEHVTH
+362 AVMKAGEHAAH

-379 MKDLTMKNGKLEA
+379 MKDLIMKNGKLEA
-392 NGQTYILNNA
+392 NGQTYMLNNA
-402 YSLNGSSFYQQPY
+402 YGLNGSSFYQQPY

-426 YPTAAGIELRPIYNK
+426 YPTATGIELRPIYNK
-441 VEKTKAHNVEA
+441 VEKTEAHDVEA

-535 PATVIENPT
+535 PATAMENPV
-544 YTDVT
+544 YKDVT
-549 LSKTEARKVMHGSCG
+549 LSKAEAQKITHEGYSYV
-564 FAGTYSPY
+564 GTYSPY
-572 TMKTDKTERF
+572 TLKTDKTECL
-582 LGEGNKLYWPDTTT
+582 LGEDYMLFRPDTQT

-602 MKGLRAYFMVPETMT
+602 LKGLQAYFIVPATAENV
-617 EAKVSIVGETTAID
+617 KVAIVGEATAID
-631 NVATDHPTATANA
+631 NITTDHPTASANA

-662 KGVYIVNGKKMVIN
+662 KGIYIVNGKKMVIN

>member
-25 YTYEFTKKVFSGNG
+25 YTNGVNSTFVFNTAEGLQELGIALPAPKAATDINTDLTKDGITLSNTKGSTATRIYNSNG
-39 TQSLGGVEWTL
+39 KYSLRIYKKGTLTLKAGGANITKI
-50 QTDGKFFGYDS
+50 TITGYSASNFG
-61 KSQKGQQFGS
+61 
-71 GNKPAKTMMLSTTG
+71 LSTT
-85 IQGTISSIKVETSGA
+85 QGTYNVSG
-100 NGINATL
+100 
-107 NVTVGEVAFGRTY
+107 TVGTWTGTESAVTFKVDANTYINTIEVA
-120 DLSKTS
+120 
-126 TEASFTG
+126 
-133 SAAGAIVLSYTQK
+133 I
-146 SSKAIYIKKITVEY
+146 
-160 TTSGEPPVV
+160 
-169 TKPATPTFTPAGG
+169 
-182 TYTSPQS
+182 
-189 VSIATTTTG
+189 
-198 ASIYYTTNGETPTT
+198 
-212 SSHLY
+212 
-217 GTAITV
+217 
-223 DKTMTLKA
+223 
-231 IAYANGMASDV
+231 
-242 ATATYIMNGET
+242 NGET
-253 PKPTQKVNGL
+253 PKPTQTVNGL
-263 AALRSATD
+263 AALKDIADETP
-271 GTLVTLYIADADNAR
+271 VHLYIADADNAR

-313 AMAYNQH
+313 AMVYNQH

-327 KKMTQNGMTT
+327 KKTTQNGMTT
-337 LQAVADTHTA
+337 LQATVDTHTA
-347 FLVIAAPVQESDVEP
+347 FLVIAAPVQEADVEP
-362 AVMKAGEHVTH
+362 AVMKAGEHAAH

-379 MKDLTMKNGKLEA
+379 MKDLIMKNGKLEA
-392 NGQTYILNNA
+392 NGQTYMLNNA
-402 YSLNGSSFYQQPY
+402 YGLNGSSFYQQPY

-426 YPTAAGIELRPIYNK
+426 YPTATGIELRPIYNK
-441 VEKTKAHNVEA
+441 VEKTEAHNVEA

-463 EARNFTSPTAD
+463 ETRNFTSPTAD

-535 PATVIENPT
+535 PATAMENPV
-544 YTDVT
+544 YKDVT
-549 LSKTEARKVMHGSCG
+549 LSKAEAQKITHEGYSYV
-564 FAGTYSPY
+564 GTYSPY
-572 TMKTDKTERF
+572 TLKTDKTECL
-582 LGEGNKLYWPDTTT
+582 LGEDYMLFRPDTQT

-602 MKGLRAYFMVPETMT
+602 LKGLQAYFIVPATAENVKVAITG
-617 EAKVSIVGETTAID
+617 EATAID
-631 NVATDHPTATANA
+631 NIATDHPTASANA

-662 KGVYIVNGKKMVIN
+662 KGIYIVNGKKMVIN

>member
-25 YTYEFTKKVFSGNG
+25 YTYEFTQKVFSKNG
-39 TQSLGGVEWTL
+39 TQSLGGVDWTL
-50 QTDGKFFGYDS
+50 QTDGGYFGYD
-61 KSQKGQQFGS
+61 KKKGQQFGKS
-71 GNKPAKTMMLSTTG
+71 KKPAKTMTLSTTG
-85 IQGTISSIKVETSGA
+85 IQGTISSVKVETSGA
-100 NGINATL
+100 KGTNATL
-107 NVTVGEVAFGRTY
+107 KVTVGGTQIGQAYT
-120 DLSKTS
+120 LTSAS
-126 TEASFTG
+126 TEIEFKGSGTG
-133 SAAGAIVLSYTQK
+133 EIVLSYGQT
-146 SSKAIYIKKITVEY
+146 SSTAIYIKKIIVDYEE
-160 TTSGEPPVV
+160 SGEPPVV
-169 TKPATPTFTPAGG
+169 
-182 TYTSPQS
+182 
-189 VSIATTTTG
+189 
-198 ASIYYTTNGETPTT
+198 
-212 SSHLY
+212 
-217 GTAITV
+217 
-223 DKTMTLKA
+223 
-231 IAYANGMASDV
+231 
-242 ATATYIMNGET
+242 

-263 AALRSATD
+263 AALKDIADETP
-271 GTLVTLYIADADNAR
+271 VHLYIADADNAR
-286 VLFAGNEEA
+286 VLFAGNDEA

-362 AVMKAGEHVTH
+362 AVMKAGEHATH

-379 MKDLTMKNGKLEA
+379 MKNLTMKNGKLEA
-392 NGQTYILNNA
+392 NGQTYMLNNA
-402 YSLNGSSFYQQPY
+402 YGLDGNSFYQQPY

-426 YPTAAGIELRPIYNK
+426 YPTATGIELRPIYNK
-441 VEKTKAHNVEA
+441 VEKTEAHDVEA

-535 PATVIENPT
+535 PATAMENPV
-544 YTDVT
+544 YKDVT
-549 LSKTEARKVMHGSCG
+549 LSKAEAQKITHEGYSYV
-564 FAGTYSPY
+564 GTYSPY
-572 TMKTDKTERF
+572 TLKTDKTECL
-582 LGEGNKLYWPDTTT
+582 LGEDYMLFRPDTQT

-602 MKGLRAYFMVPETMT
+602 LKGMQAYFIVPATAENV
-617 EAKVSIVGETTAID
+617 KVAIVGEATAID
-631 NVATDHPTATANA
+631 NITTDRPAASANA

-662 KGVYIVNGKKMVIN
+662 KGIYIVNGKKMVIN

>member
-1 MNYLLRLTMPIL
+1 MPIL

-25 YTYEFTKKVFSGNG
+25 YTYEFTKKVFSKNG
-39 TQSLGGVEWTL
+39 TQSLGGVDWTL
-50 QTDGKFFGYDS
+50 QTDGRYIDYD
-61 KSQKGQQFGS
+61 KRYNRGQQFGS
-71 GNKPAKTMMLSTTG
+71 SKAPAKSLSLSTSG
-85 IQGTISSIKVETSGA
+85 FKGTINAVKVETSGA
-100 NGINATL
+100 SGTNATL
-107 NVTVGEVAFGRTY
+107 KVTVGGAQIGQAYT
-120 DLSKTS
+120 LTSTS
-126 TEASFTG
+126 TEIEFKGSGTG
-133 SAAGAIVLSYTQK
+133 EVVLSYGQT
-146 SSKAIYIKKITVEY
+146 SSTAIYIKKIIVDYEE
-160 TTSGEPPVV
+160 SGEPPVV
-169 TKPATPTFTPAGG
+169 
-182 TYTSPQS
+182 
-189 VSIATTTTG
+189 
-198 ASIYYTTNGETPTT
+198 
-212 SSHLY
+212 
-217 GTAITV
+217 
-223 DKTMTLKA
+223 
-231 IAYANGMASDV
+231 
-242 ATATYIMNGET
+242 
-253 PKPTQKVNGL
+253 PKPTQTVNGL
-263 AALRSATD
+263 SALKDIADETP
-271 GTLVTLYIADADNAR
+271 VHLYIADADNAR
-286 VLFAGNEEA
+286 VLFAGNDDA

-320 VAGYIVG
+320 IAGYIVG

-347 FLVIAAPVQESDVEP
+347 FLVMAAPVQESDVEP
-362 AVMKAGEHVTH
+362 AVMKAGEHATH

-379 MKDLTMKNGKLEA
+379 MKDLTMKNGKFEA
-392 NGQTYILNNA
+392 NGQTYMLNNA
-402 YSLNGSSFYQQPY
+402 YGLNGSSFYQQPY

-426 YPTAAGIELRPIYNK
+426 YPTATGIELRPIYNK
-441 VEKTKAHNVEA
+441 VEKTEAHNVEA

-489 KWNTLALPFAVTF
+489 RWNTLALPFAVTF

-644 RVYNLNGQ
+644 HVYNLNGQ